1 MSDNI
6 EIKQNTN
13 LGKENTQIGIQNNYN
28 GLTVGD
34 AMDMVLKMFREYYP
48 KLREEILK
56 DLRCDVEEKL
66 KNIPNENIVPPNPR
80 IAIPVLQNASIT
92 EEKDL
97 RKMYANL
104 LANSM
109 NKVVKNGVHPGFVQ
123 IINQLSPDEAKIL
136 KYIYG
141 VKVIPTITV
150 RYEAE
155 DGAGYDI
162 VRNFSIIGT
171 LIECEEKIRL
181 NKYFD
186 NLIRLGLVYSS
197 NALSHLTDKSKY
209 VPLKED
215 KFILDLIEK
224 AKKYKE
230 PYNNAKINEGF
241 IAITD
246 YGLEFC
252 SNCLDKYFGIITLS
266 LKKNV

>member
-34 AMDMVLKMFREYYP
+34 AIDMALRMFREYYP

-56 DLRCDVEEKL
+56 ELRCDVEEKL
-66 KNIPNENIVPPNPR
+66 KNIPNENIVTPNPR
-80 IAIPVLQNASIT
+80 IAIPALQNASIT

-97 RKMYANL
+97 RQMYANL

-109 NKVVKNGVHPGFVQ
+109 NKVVKNGMHPGFVQ

-141 VKVIPTITV
+141 VKVIPTISL

-155 DGAGYDI
+155 DGSGYDI
-162 VRNFSIIGT
+162 VKNFSIVGSLIG
-171 LIECEEKIRL
+171 CEEKIKL

-197 NALSHLTDKSKY
+197 NTLTSLTDKTKY
-209 VPLKED
+209 MPLKED

-224 AKKYKE
+224 AKEHKK
-230 PYNNAKINEGF
+230 PYNKAVITEGF
-241 IAITD
+241 IKITD
-246 YGLEFC
+246 YGLDFC
-252 SNCLDKYFGIITLS
+252 SNCLDPYIGFVTVTI
-266 LKKNV
+266 KKKD

>member
-28 GLTVGD
+28 GLTVSD
-34 AMDMVLKMFREYYP
+34 AMDVALKMFREYYP
-48 KLREEILK
+48 KLREDILK
-56 DLRCDVEEKL
+56 KLRCDLEEKL
-66 KNIPNENIVPPNPR
+66 KNIPNENIAPPNPR
-80 IAIPVLQNASIT
+80 IAIPALQNASIT

-136 KYIYG
+136 QYIYV

-150 RYEAE
+150 RYESKTGSGV
-155 DGAGYDI
+155 DVI
-162 VRNFSIIGT
+162 KNFSTIGT
-171 LIECEEKIRL
+171 LIGCEEKVQL

-197 NALSHLTDKSKY
+197 NSLSQLTDKSKY

-215 KFILDLIEK
+215 KLIVDLIEK

-246 YGLEFC
+246 YGLEFG
-252 SNCLDKYFGIITLS
+252 SNCLDKHFGIINMS
-266 LKKNV
+266 LKQKD